1 MESIWIISLVLKP
14 VIRVGDNSTR
24 RKGSVSYVYLY
35 RSSKSMT
42 MAFVLA
48 AILSLIFMSLAII
61 HFYWVLGG
69 KRWLDGAMPPEMREQ
84 VNRPERKL
92 GFTILT
98 AVVGL
103 GLLGMALV
111 PLLYTQYKLQ
121 DWQMGYLYWIVLAI
135 GVLFTLRAV
144 GDFNKV
150 GLFQSKQTGVF
161 AERDKAI
168 YSPLCAFIGLG
179 IFMLVFVF

>member
-1 MESIWIISLVLKP
+1 
-14 VIRVGDNSTR
+14 
-24 RKGSVSYVYLY
+24 
-35 RSSKSMT
+35 
-42 MAFVLA
+42 MALVLA
-48 AILSLIFMSLAII
+48 AILSLIFLSLAIV

-84 VNRPERKL
+84 VNQEGRKL

-111 PLLYTQYKLQ
+111 LLLNITYRIQA
-121 DWQMGYLYWIVLAI
+121 WEMGYLYWVTLAI
-135 GVLFTLRAV
+135 GVLFSLRAV

-150 GLFQSKQTGVF
+150 GLFQAKQSGVF
-161 AERDKAI
+161 AERDKGI
-168 YSPLCAFIGLG
+168 YSPLCVFIGLG
-179 IFMLVFVF
+179 IFMLLFVL